1 MVTQFR
7 VEGLRIEELGLRVC
21 ESDVQIALVA
31 RERGLVATVRL
42 HSTYSFFRDG
52 RVQSAMA
59 RGLPA
64 TTRLCLTDGHID
76 MQWTLPGIEKVWTF
90 LDVFVSHT

>member
-21 ESDVQIALVA
+21 EFHVQTALVA

-42 HSTYSFFRDG
+42 H
-52 RVQSAMA
+52 
-59 RGLPA
+59 
-64 TTRLCLTDGHID
+64 
-76 MQWTLPGIEKVWTF
+76 
-90 LDVFVSHT
+90 